1 LPYSL
6 VVVAEGARPVGGR
19 YVMTPAARAGES
31 RERRLGGIGPKV
43 ASEVQRRTG
52 RESRAVVLGHLQRG
66 GPPNAWDRQLCTRF
80 GVAAVEAVASGA
92 IGTMVALRGS
102 TIVPVPLSTGV
113 GRIRTVPVDGEL
125 VRSARA
131 IGISF
136 GDEPAIPS
144 ASG

>member
-1 LPYSL
+1 
-6 VVVAEGARPVGGR
+6 
-19 YVMTPAARAGES
+19 MTAASRAGEP

-43 ASEVQRRTG
+43 AAELQRRTG

-102 TIVPVPLSTGV
+102 TIVPVPLATGV

-136 GDEPAIPS
+136 GDESAIAS